1 MGRGGGPG
9 PVGQGSTGKTLSAC
23 GEYNIS
29 GIVTPMSAPED
40 ITTTLL
46 GLTRGDGS
54 AADRLMPLVYEK
66 LRGLAEQ
73 FMQRERRDHTLQ
85 ATALLNEAY
94 LRLFDQSRVDWRGRA
109 HFVAMA
115 AEMMR
120 RILVDHARRRA
131 ATKRGGGRDRVPL
144 DETLAV
150 TDARRQ
156 VDLIA
161 LDDALRE
168 LQKLNLRQ
176 ARVVE
181 LRYFG
186 GLSVKETAYA
196 LDISE
201 RTVENDWSVAR
212 AWLKQTMGPDQ
223 K

>member
-1 MGRGGGPG
+1 
-9 PVGQGSTGKTLSAC
+9 
-23 GEYNIS
+23 
-29 GIVTPMSAPED
+29 MSAPKD
-40 ITTTLL
+40 ITNTLL

-54 AADRLMPLVYEK
+54 AADQLIPVVYDK

-94 LRLFDQSRVDWRGRA
+94 LRLFDQSRVDWKGKA
-109 HFVAMA
+109 HFVALA

-120 RILVDHARRRA
+120 RILVDHARRHA
-131 ATKRGGGRDRVPL
+131 AAKRGGGRDRVPL

-150 TDARRQ
+150 ADARQQ

-161 LDDALRE
+161 LDDALSE
-168 LQKLNLRQ
+168 LQKLNPRQ

-196 LDISE
+196 LEVSE

-212 AWLKQTMGPDQ
+212 VWLWQNMSPDE

>member
-1 MGRGGGPG
+1 MGHGGGPG
-9 PVGQGSTGKTLSAC
+9 PVGQGSTGKTLSVC

-54 AADRLMPLVYEK
+54 AADQLMPVVYEK

-156 VDLIA
+156 VDLIE

-186 GLSVKETAYA
+186 GLSVKDTAYA

-212 AWLKQTMGPDQ
+212 AWLKQTMGHDQ

>member
-1 MGRGGGPG
+1 M
-9 PVGQGSTGKTLSAC
+9 
-23 GEYNIS
+23 
-29 GIVTPMSAPED
+29 
-40 ITTTLL
+40 
-46 GLTRGDGS
+46 
-54 AADRLMPLVYEK
+54 
-66 LRGLAEQ
+66 
-73 FMQRERRDHTLQ
+73 
-85 ATALLNEAY
+85 
-94 LRLFDQSRVDWRGRA
+94 RLFDQSRVDWRGRA

-176 ARVVE
+176 PE
-181 LRYFG
+181 
-186 GLSVKETAYA
+186 
-196 LDISE
+196 
-201 RTVENDWSVAR
+201 W
-212 AWLKQTMGPDQ
+212 
-223 K
+223 

>member
-1 MGRGGGPG
+1 
-9 PVGQGSTGKTLSAC
+9 
-23 GEYNIS
+23 
-29 GIVTPMSAPED
+29 MSAPED

-54 AADRLMPLVYEK
+54 AADQLMPVVYEK

-156 VDLIA
+156 VDLIE

>member
-1 MGRGGGPG
+1 MGHGGGPG

-54 AADRLMPLVYEK
+54 AADRLMPVVYEK

-212 AWLKQTMGPDQ
+212 AWLKQTMGHDQ

>member
-1 MGRGGGPG
+1 
-9 PVGQGSTGKTLSAC
+9 
-23 GEYNIS
+23 
-29 GIVTPMSAPED
+29 MSAPED
-40 ITTTLL
+40 ITSTLL
-46 GLTRGDGS
+46 GLTRGDGT
-54 AADRLMPLVYEK
+54 AADQLTPVVYEK
-66 LRGLAEQ
+66 LRALAEQ
-73 FMQRERRDHTLQ
+73 FMRRERRDHTLQ

-109 HFVAMA
+109 HFVALA

-120 RILVDHARRRA
+120 RILVDHARRHSA
-131 ATKRGGGRDRVPL
+131 AKRGGGRERVPL

-150 TDARRQ
+150 ADARRH

-161 LDDALRE
+161 LDDALKE
-168 LQKLNLRQ
+168 LQKLNPRQ

-196 LDISE
+196 LDTSE
-201 RTVENDWSVAR
+201 RTVINDWSVAR
-212 AWLKQTMGPDQ
+212 AWLRHKMSPDE